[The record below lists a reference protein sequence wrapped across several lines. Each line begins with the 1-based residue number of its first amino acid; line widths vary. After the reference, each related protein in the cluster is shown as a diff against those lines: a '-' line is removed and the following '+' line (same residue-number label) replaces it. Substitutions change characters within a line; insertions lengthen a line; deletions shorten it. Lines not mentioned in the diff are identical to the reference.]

1 MQAHA
6 LTARRELPNEIGRI
20 CHHPGIRFRVVRPR
34 LPGPGGSLCYT
45 IMQWPLPDPLA
56 LSSGAGA
63 RLALA
68 GLVAGLLWAAVAWA
82 LAA

>member
-1 MQAHA
+1 MS
-6 LTARRELPNEIGRI
+6 
-20 CHHPGIRFRVVRPR
+20 F
-34 LPGPGGSLCYT
+34 S
-45 IMQWPLPDPLA
+45 LPDPLA

-68 GLVAGLLWAAVAWA
+68 ALLLVLLGAAVRWA